1 MTVYPSMPHAAY
13 LAQPALSV
21 SGMKQLLPPSC
32 PAVYQYWRT
41 HKRPSKPA
49 FDFGHL
55 VHYLVLEEGP
65 LFVSIPFDSYRSKV
79 AQKMRDDAY
88 AADMVPVQWDDL
100 CRAMAC
106 ASAVLADPVAAS
118 LLSHGRAEV
127 TLTWADPATGVNM
140 RARVDWLRDKARG
153 RLWAIDLKTAA
164 SADPQTFARH
174 AADFGYHR
182 QQAQYEDGLKACGLS
197 DNPGFLFIVV
207 EVEPPH
213 LVSVI
218 SLKAD
223 AVALGR
229 DQNAKAARI
238 FKACVESGQWPS
250 YTGGEVAEVEL
261 PTWYVRNAEKELD
274 QEEEEDAA

>member
-1 MTVYPSMPHAAY
+1 MTVHPSIPHAEY
-13 LAQPALSV
+13 LSMPALSV

-32 PAVYQYWRT
+32 PAVFRYWRD
-41 HKRPSKPA
+41 HKKPSKPA

-65 LFVSIPFDSYRSKV
+65 LFVSIPFDSYRTKA

-88 AADMVPVQWDDL
+88 AADTVPVLWEDL
-100 CRAMAC
+100 GRAMTC
-106 ASAVLADPVAAS
+106 AAAVLADPVAAS
-118 LLSHGRAEV
+118 LLSRGRPEV
-127 TLTWADPATGVNM
+127 TLTWTDQATGVPM
-140 RARVDWLRDKARG
+140 RARVDWLRDQARG
-153 RLWAIDLKTAA
+153 RLWAIDLKTAV

-197 DNPGFLFIVV
+197 TNPGFLFIVV
-207 EVEPPH
+207 EVDPPH

-238 FKACVESGQWPS
+238 YKACMESGQWPS
-250 YTGGEVAEVEL
+250 YTGGEVAEIEL
-261 PTWYVRNAEKELD
+261 PSWYVRNAEKELEEN
-274 QEEEEDAA
+274 EEEAA